1 MDTLVPA
8 APPLYLPPDRPAS
21 ELESPRRGNGRLR
34 VVQQAEA
41 VIQASPAAPHTVES
55 LARAVRVSVR
65 SLGRAFQCQRGH
77 GPIEAL
83 RRERLLR
90 VRQDLLVASA
100 DERVT
105 DIAMRWG
112 FVHLGRFSRVYATHF
127 GELPSETRRRAR
139 ARGRGAGPGGAR

>member
-1 MDTLVPA
+1 V
-8 APPLYLPPDRPAS
+8 S
-21 ELESPRRGNGRLR
+21 EPESRRRGNGRLR

-55 LARAVRVSVR
+55 LARAVGVSVR
-65 SLGRAFQCQRGH
+65 SLGRAFESQRGH

-90 VRQDLLVASA
+90 VRQDLLLANA

-105 DIAMRWG
+105 AVAMRWG

-139 ARGRGAGPGGAR
+139 ARPPQPADAPTTSASDA